1 MSITNQQIKKIGK
14 ELERIFTIFIT
25 KKIPL
30 FEVLRKE
37 YLPEGLKPHTR
48 SICWLAEQVILQN
61 IKKFRSDFGIS
72 DFEYP
77 ESDISPYDAKFKI
90 DNVSLGKDVFVN
102 IKVTDSTKPI
112 RKNDIASVKTL
123 LNFYRR
129 NGEPLVF
136 FVVIRLKFEEN
147 VIRFVEPII
156 VRYYPWVKDFV
167 VNPRNEH
174 IQSIY
179 EAETEEKSIKEFL
192 KILRKKAKGK
202 GLDIP

>member
-1 MSITNQQIKKIGK
+1 MPITNQQIKKIGK
-14 ELERIFTIFIT
+14 ELEKIFTIFIT

-61 IKKFRSDFGIS
+61 IKKFRSDFGLS

-77 ESDISPYDAKFKI
+77 KSDISPYDAKFKI
-90 DNVSLGKDVFVN
+90 DNISLGKDVFVN

-123 LNFYRR
+123 LNFYKQ

-156 VRYYPWVKDFV
+156 VQYYPWVKDFV

-174 IQSIY
+174 IQSVY
-179 EAETEEKSIKEFL
+179 EAQIEEKSIEEFL
-192 KILRKKAKGK
+192 KILKKKARDK
-202 GLDIP
+202 GLDIS

>member
-1 MSITNQQIKKIGK
+1 MPITNQQIKKISK
-14 ELERIFTIFIT
+14 ELEKIFTIFIT

-30 FEVLRKE
+30 FEVLKKE

-61 IKKFRSDFGIS
+61 IKKFRSDFGLS

-77 ESDISPYDAKFKI
+77 KSDISPYDAKFKI
-90 DNVSLGKDVFVN
+90 KNISLGKDVFVN
-102 IKVTDSTKPI
+102 IKVTDSAKPT

-123 LNFYRR
+123 LNFYKQ
-129 NGEPLVF
+129 NGEPLIF

-174 IQSIY
+174 MQSVY
-179 EAETEEKSIKEFL
+179 GAETEEKSIKEFL
-192 KILRKKAKGK
+192 VILRKKAKKK

>member
-1 MSITNQQIKKIGK
+1 MPITNQQIKKIRK

-61 IKKFRSDFGIS
+61 IKKFRSDFGLS
-72 DFEYP
+72 DFKYP

-90 DNVSLGKDVFVN
+90 DNISLGKDVFVN

-123 LNFYRR
+123 LNFYRQ

-179 EAETEEKSIKEFL
+179 EAETEEKSIEEFL
-192 KILRKKAKGK
+192 KILRKKARDK

>member
-1 MSITNQQIKKIGK
+1 MPITNQQIKKIGK

-61 IKKFRSDFGIS
+61 IKKFRSDFGLS
-72 DFEYP
+72 DFKYP

-90 DNVSLGKDVFVN
+90 DNISLGKDVFVN

-123 LNFYRR
+123 LNFYRQ

-147 VIRFVEPII
+147 VIRFIEPII

-179 EAETEEKSIKEFL
+179 EAEIEEKSIEDFL
-192 KILRKKAKGK
+192 KILRKKARDK

>member
-1 MSITNQQIKKIGK
+1 MRITNQQIKKIGQ
-14 ELERIFTIFIT
+14 ELKKIFTIFIT

-30 FEVLRKE
+30 FEVLKKE

-61 IKKFRSDFGIS
+61 VKKFSSEFNLS

-77 ESDISPYDAKFKI
+77 KSDISPYDAKFKI
-90 DNVSLGKDVFVN
+90 KNVSLGKDIFVN
-102 IKVTDSTKPI
+102 IKVTDSTKPV

-123 LNFYRR
+123 LNFYKH
-129 NGEPLVF
+129 NGEPLIY
-136 FVVIRLKFEEN
+136 FVVIRLKFEKN
-147 VIRFVEPII
+147 VIRFIEPVI

-179 EAETEEKSIKEFL
+179 EVENEERSVDEFL
-192 KILRKKAKGK
+192 KILRKKAKDK
-202 GLDIP
+202 GLNVS

>member
-1 MSITNQQIKKIGK
+1 MPITNQQIKKIGK

-61 IKKFRSDFGIS
+61 IKKFRSDFGLS
-72 DFEYP
+72 DFKYP

-90 DNVSLGKDVFVN
+90 DNISLGKDVFVN

-123 LNFYRR
+123 LNFYRQ

-179 EAETEEKSIKEFL
+179 EAETEEKSIEEFL
-192 KILRKKAKGK
+192 KILRKKARDK

>member
-1 MSITNQQIKKIGK
+1 MPITNQQIKKIGK

-61 IKKFRSDFGIS
+61 IKKFRSDFGLS
-72 DFEYP
+72 DFKYP

-90 DNVSLGKDVFVN
+90 DNISLGKDVFVN

-123 LNFYRR
+123 LNFYRQ

-179 EAETEEKSIKEFL
+179 EAEIEEKSIEEFL
-192 KILRKKAKGK
+192 KILRKKARDK

>member
-1 MSITNQQIKKIGK
+1 MPITNQQIRKIQQ

-61 IKKFRSDFGIS
+61 VKKFSTNFGLT

-77 ESDISPYDAKFKI
+77 LSDISPWDSKFKI
-90 DNVSLGKDVFVN
+90 NNCSEGKDVFVN

-112 RKNDIASVKTL
+112 RRNDISSVKTL
-123 LNFYRR
+123 LNFYKN
-129 NGEPLVF
+129 NGEPLIY
-136 FVVIRLKFEEN
+136 FVVIRLKFEDN
-147 VIRFVEPII
+147 VIKFVEPII

-174 IQSIY
+174 IQSVY
-179 EAETEEKSIKEFL
+179 EAEIEERSIPDFL
-192 KILRKKAKGK
+192 KILKKKAKDK
-202 GLDIP
+202 GLNIF

>member
-1 MSITNQQIKKIGK
+1 MPITNQQIKKIGK

-61 IKKFRSDFGIS
+61 IKKFRSDFGLS

-90 DNVSLGKDVFVN
+90 DNISLGKDVFVN

-123 LNFYRR
+123 LNFYRQ

-179 EAETEEKSIKEFL
+179 EAETEEKSIEEFL
-192 KILRKKAKGK
+192 KILRKKARDK